1 MINKIYKIYNFRMYI
16 TTTNFTNF
24 TNISMQNDLITMHR
38 RCNELNELAG
48 SVRNRWRFLFV

>member
-1 MINKIYKIYNFRMYI
+1 MYV

-24 TNISMQNDLITMHR
+24 TNVSMQNDLKTMHR